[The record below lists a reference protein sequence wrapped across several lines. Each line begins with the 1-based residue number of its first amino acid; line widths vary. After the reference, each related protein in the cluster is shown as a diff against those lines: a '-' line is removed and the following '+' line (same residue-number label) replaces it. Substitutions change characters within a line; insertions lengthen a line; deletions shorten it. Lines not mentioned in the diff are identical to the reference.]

1 MELANKKA
9 IIVLHE
15 IYGINEFIKNR
26 CQQFKD
32 AGFDV
37 ICPNLIGR
45 DSFPYEAAQ
54 EAYDHFALH
63 VGFEVYKEI
72 SALVRQLKET
82 YETVFIVGF
91 SIGATIAWRCCEQAS
106 CDGIIACY
114 GSRIRDYTELT
125 PVCPT
130 LLLFAKKDSFDVQA
144 LVFKLQ
150 GKEKLSILQFEAVHG
165 FLDTFST
172 CFDLQQSDC
181 AERAISDFLSEHAYC
196 G

>member
-1 MELANKKA
+1 MEPINKKA

-26 CQQFKD
+26 CQQFKN

-45 DSFPYEAAQ
+45 APFPYEVAQ

-82 YETVFIVGF
+82 YEKVFMIGF
-91 SIGATIAWRCCEQAS
+91 SIGATIAWRCCEEAS
-106 CDGIIACY
+106 CDGIVACY
-114 GSRIRDYTELT
+114 GSRIRDYTELS

-130 LLLFAKKDSFDVQA
+130 LLLFAKEDSFDVQS
-144 LVFKLQ
+144 LVTKLQ
-150 GKEKLSILQFEAVHG
+150 GKEKLSILQFEARHG
-165 FLDTFST
+165 FLDDFST
-172 CFDLQQSDC
+172 SFHLQQSEG
-181 AERAISDFLSEHAYC
+181 AERAISQFLSDHAS
-196 G
+196 